1 MNSRE
6 GGTAPRLTVIRSG
19 TQDDRVGLLD
29 ILFPTVLGEAEI
41 RVLSGSSSGLRLRVS
56 FILKTFKLA
65 KKNEFAAAHV
75 AGLNGEPLQF
85 ERGGSRTLS
94 VVLSFDGRASNTD
107 ARVLTARVTAL
118 MNVDRDTSAP
128 PVLSFDWGSTS
139 LQCVLESA
147 VEEFRSL
154 CPNGRPSRGLLRV
167 VFRES
172 RTLEQLQRDLD
183 RE

>member
-1 MNSRE
+1 M
-6 GGTAPRLTVIRSG
+6 LSG
-19 TQDDRVGLLD
+19 T
-29 ILFPTVLGEAEI
+29 
-41 RVLSGSSSGLRLRVS
+41 SSGTRRAVS

-65 KKNEFAAAHV
+65 KKNEFAAAPI

-94 VVLSFDGRASNTD
+94 AVLSFDGRATNTD
-107 ARVLTARVTAL
+107 ARALTARVTAL
-118 MNVDRDTSAP
+118 MNVDRDTHAP
-128 PVLSFDWGSTS
+128 PLLSFDWGATS

-154 CPNGRPSRGLLRV
+154 FPDGRPSRGLVRV

-172 RTLEQLQRDLD
+172 RTREQLQQDLR